1 MDNFKNRSKY
11 YRKGKVFVVKKYG
24 FLARVI
30 SYQPQT
36 AASPEI
42 VEYEQI
48 NVDKPIHGE
57 VFGDLSKYL
66 YDIDAEIDSYD
77 K

>member
-1 MDNFKNRSKY
+1 
-11 YRKGKVFVVKKYG
+11 VFVVRKYG
-24 FLARVI
+24 FLARVLN
-30 SYQPQT
+30 YQPQT
-36 AASPEI
+36 EKNPEI

-48 NVDKPIHGE
+48 NVEHPIRGE

-66 YDIDAEIDSYD
+66 YDIDAEIDNYD